1 MKSYTT
7 PYVSVSQVYTMRI
20 RKSIRKCKKCS
31 KTRALFAQTHKL
43 WYNQATAKVPSAL
56 PSASNTAGCNMET
69 KHFIKQRRLQ
79 LGLSQQEVARSVGVS
94 EATVS
99 RWESGD
105 IANMGAGR
113 IKLLA
118 QVLQTSPMEI
128 LGGTSASPGEEDDP
142 RDPELVEYLQQL
154 RSRPEMRMLFSTTK
168 NASRAEIERAVKIIQ
183 ALREGGGEGE
193 DT

>member
-1 MKSYTT
+1 
-7 PYVSVSQVYTMRI
+7 
-20 RKSIRKCKKCS
+20 
-31 KTRALFAQTHKL
+31 
-43 WYNQATAKVPSAL
+43 
-56 PSASNTAGCNMET
+56 MET
-69 KHFIKQRRLQ
+69 KDFIKQRRLQ

-118 QVLQTSPMEI
+118 QVLQASPMHI
-128 LGGTSASPGEEDDP
+128 LGEAAEATGGAGEAEAADP

-168 NASRAEIERAVKIIQ
+168 NATRAEIERAVKIIQ

-193 DT
+193 DA